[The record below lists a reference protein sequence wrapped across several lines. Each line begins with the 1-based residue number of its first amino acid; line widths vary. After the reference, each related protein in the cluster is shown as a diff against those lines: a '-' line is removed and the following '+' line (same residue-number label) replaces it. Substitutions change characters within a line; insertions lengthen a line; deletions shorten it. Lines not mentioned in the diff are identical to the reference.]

1 MKITDNLSKVI
12 DPTNCKPLAKQKHHN
27 DRYKSV
33 IVLSS
38 EYASTLQH
46 SQHIRHTITIVSDST
61 VGYSNSEI
69 PKNCAADATWIN
81 SKYQYNLA
89 KFFNSNWP

>member
-1 MKITDNLSKVI
+1 MKITDNQSKVI

-46 SQHIRHTITIVSDST
+46 SQHIRHTIAIVST

-69 PKNCAADATWIN
+69 LKKSCGRCNMEQQQIPI
-81 SKYQYNLA
+81 
-89 KFFNSNWP
+89 